1 MNLGLGDRVSTCIEE
16 RLFLTRIDMISA
28 TMHQSCSVHRQGTI
42 AHRNN
47 TMYLGGFSY
56 GRLNGQKKMHHTL
69 RAKGLM
75 SGRNGSVVVSARQ
88 QTGDMVMRE
97 KATAVL
103 VGALLA
109 GSMVLSP
116 PATADAFLK
125 STGARGL
132 LAEEEE
138 QLYRLRQMEEGKVR
152 EELLEARG
160 QLEEEAKRSS
170 EGKLCAT
177 PFGVDVVGITEFIA
191 LTGALVGGLSARRRK
206 LELERLNEQLRTIN
220 MQLRQQARAGT
231 LYAPGLTYAPTGGV
245 QKGASS
251 SPMAT
256 LVTLPTGAGSE
267 VPPVGTVRREP
278 AVKSK
283 DNSVENN
290 GSASADKD
298 GAAMSKNSNG
308 AVDEKTTVSLTSID
322 EEDMRPEVK
331 QCQTALKE
339 GKRFLKEKDAGP
351 ALVRFEKAL
360 MLARAMSDRVRER
373 RAVRGLAA
381 ANRILGRYPQ
391 AIEYLQRVL
400 EISDETGDHIG
411 DADAYG
417 TIADI
422 YTELGEFEKAAEFY
436 DKYIGKM
443 AVEGPV

>member
-1 MNLGLGDRVSTCIEE
+1 ML
-16 RLFLTRIDMISA
+16 
-28 TMHQSCSVHRQGTI
+28 
-42 AHRNN
+42 
-47 TMYLGGFSY
+47 
-56 GRLNGQKKMHHTL
+56 
-69 RAKGLM
+69 
-75 SGRNGSVVVSARQ
+75 
-88 QTGDMVMRE
+88 MRE

-103 VGALLA
+103 FGALLA
-109 GSMVLSP
+109 GSLVLSP

-245 QKGASS
+245 QQGASS

-256 LVTLPTGAGSE
+256 LVKLPTGAGSE
-267 VPPVGTVRREP
+267 VPPVGTMRRESV
-278 AVKSK
+278 VKPK
-283 DNSVENN
+283 ENSEGNN
-290 GSASADKD
+290 GAASADKD
-298 GAAMSKNSNG
+298 VTVRSNSNG
-308 AVDEKTTVSLTSID
+308 AVDEKNATISLTSID

-360 MLARAMSDRVRER
+360 MLARAMGDKVRER

>member
-1 MNLGLGDRVSTCIEE
+1 
-16 RLFLTRIDMISA
+16 MISA
-28 TMHQSCSVHRQGTI
+28 TLHHSYSVHRQGALT
-42 AHRNN
+42 HRN
-47 TMYLGGFSY
+47 TTIYLGGNSY
-56 GRLNGQKKMHHTL
+56 ARLNGQKMQDSQRT
-69 RAKGLM
+69 KGLL

-88 QTGDMVMRE
+88 QTGDVLMRE
-97 KATAVL
+97 KATAVV
-103 VGALLA
+103 VGAILA

-116 PATADAFLK
+116 PAMADAFLK

-138 QLYRLRQMEEGKVR
+138 QLYRLRQLEEGKVR
-152 EELLEARG
+152 EELLEARS
-160 QLEEEAKRSS
+160 QLEEETKRSS
-170 EGKLCAT
+170 DGKLCAT

-245 QKGASS
+245 PKGASS

-267 VPPVGTVRREP
+267 VPPVGTVRRDSIVQP
-278 AVKSK
+278 KNNNVG
-283 DNSVENN
+283 DN
-290 GSASADKD
+290 GGASADKD
-298 GAAMSKNSNG
+298 AVTVSNNSNG
-308 AVDEKTTVSLTSID
+308 AVDEKNTTVSLTSID

-331 QCQTALKE
+331 QCQAALKE

-360 MLARAMSDRVRER
+360 MLARAMGDRVRER